1 MFSEGRERVH
11 WEQMGWFALLHPF
24 GTFNYTKWKIDI
36 THSFFFSF
44 LFDHITQKFCARL
57 SFPVHQICRNS
68 TFWSFGGIFCF
79 CFLFLVQFKRFLEL
93 YFLCMTLFIVEFCP
107 KKIDRLS
114 LAGNFIAS
122 NLTPTLNRF
131 NVKSHF
137 FGICFVLI
145 FVLLI

>member
-1 MFSEGRERVH
+1 M
-11 WEQMGWFALLHPF
+11 
-24 GTFNYTKWKIDI
+24 
-36 THSFFFSF
+36 
-44 LFDHITQKFCARL
+44 
-57 SFPVHQICRNS
+57 
-68 TFWSFGGIFCF
+68 
-79 CFLFLVQFKRFLEL
+79 QFKRFLEL

-107 KKIDRLS
+107 KKIDGLS

-145 FVLLI
+145 FVLLIYLFFFFQDFLIHKSTPETPETNLE